1 MCNSVN
7 QKSMKLA
14 GTWVC
19 LVLAGYV
26 LPLKATEIQN
36 PFPFSST
43 PLPSLGKLAGGFVEG
58 DRVKSQGNQL
68 SMAVE
73 TFYLVP
79 KSPAETLKQ
88 LQNPHQF
95 DAGESSENFG
105 IDSRARISLPADAS
119 DFKAF
124 DLVSKKSRFGFGG
137 SPMLELKED
146 QLNLSKGELKT
157 LKQAAESG
165 AEALQKAWV
174 DLFLDRTRSFKKG
187 GIVAIPPYESGGS
200 AFHHQAELVNF
211 LRSTPKVLKE
221 FQSLMGNL
229 MTGDLEGADKAP
241 VFSWESSKVQGD
253 QTVSLACMIA
263 SSNGRGGYRAA
274 EVSYY
279 VTGKYYTA
287 LVLYD
292 LVPMQFEGKE
302 HTLIWRGDY
311 VITSSIGFLKGIER
325 VAAENI
331 MLQEVKNS
339 IRMFIQAAK
348 S

>member
-1 MCNSVN
+1 
-7 QKSMKLA
+7 MKYA
-14 GTWVC
+14 GTC
-19 LVLAGYV
+19 LFLLLAIQIF
-26 LPLKATEIQN
+26 PLKATEIEN
-36 PFPFSST
+36 PFPFSFT
-43 PLPSLGKLAGGFVEG
+43 PLPSLEKLAEGFVEG
-58 DRVKSQGNQL
+58 DRLKSQGNQL

-73 TFYLVP
+73 TFYMVP
-79 KSPAETLKQ
+79 KSPTETLKQ

-105 IDSRARISLPADAS
+105 IDSRAKIILPADAS

-124 DLVSKKSRFGFGG
+124 DLISKKSRFGFGG
-137 SPMLELKED
+137 SPMLELKD
-146 QLNLSKGELKT
+146 NQLNLSKKELKN
-157 LKQAAESG
+157 LKQAAQNGTESL
-165 AEALQKAWV
+165 EKAWI
-174 DLFLDRTRSFKKG
+174 DLFLERTHSFKNG
-187 GIVAIPPYESGGS
+187 GIMAISPYETGAST
-200 AFHHQAELVNF
+200 FHHQAELVHF
-211 LRSTPKVLKE
+211 LKSTPKVLKE

-229 MTGDLEGADKAP
+229 MTGNLGATKEGP

-263 SSNGRGGYRAA
+263 SSNDSNGYQVA

-287 LVLYD
+287 LILYD
-292 LVPMQFEGKE
+292 LVPVQFEGKE

-339 IRMFIQAAK
+339 IRMFIKASQP
-348 S
+348 